1 MGQGGGG
8 YRKSSSGRL
17 VHERL
22 DDLETTE
29 EFRKLLRTLPSGE
42 PVPDGVVRIGLLS
55 GHLTVRT
62 DGVLLN
68 GDYVR
73 AAATSTESTP
83 TVEAPSRTVEAV
95 LWFLGRI
102 RAELEADRKKRIG
115 DIVRAAELN
124 TVSSR
129 DERSQE
135 QFVTVESA
143 LSKNRA
149 SGGRTSEDRAI
160 ERDTSSVSRA
170 KTRARREGRDAAIDP
185 VFNENGNKNHLLN
198 DASDR

>member
-29 EFRKLLRTLPSGE
+29 EFRKLLRTLPSRE

-83 TVEAPSRTVEAV
+83 TVEVPSRTVEAV

-102 RAELEADRKKRIG
+102 RAELEADKKKRIG
-115 DIVRAAELN
+115 EIVRAAELN

-129 DERSQE
+129 DEHSQE

-143 LSKNRA
+143 LSKTRA
-149 SGGRTSEDRAI
+149 SGGQTSEDRAI

-170 KTRARREGRDAAIDP
+170 KARARREGRDAAIDP
-185 VFNENGNKNHLLN
+185 VFNENDNKNHLLN
-198 DASDR
+198 DASNK